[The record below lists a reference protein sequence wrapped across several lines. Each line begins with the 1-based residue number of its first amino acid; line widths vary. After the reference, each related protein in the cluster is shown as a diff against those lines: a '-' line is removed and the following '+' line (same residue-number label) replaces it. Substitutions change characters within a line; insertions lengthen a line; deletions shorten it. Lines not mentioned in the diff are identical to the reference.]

1 MAKLYFDGIVVM
13 YDVVANVEQAAALC
27 PASVEYAIYGVGCV
41 LLASGLNYKFAS
53 ECVAGLRA
61 RGQVV
66 TMCEI

>member
-1 MAKLYFDGIVVM
+1 VIYQLKRGRTMHRRFIV
-13 YDVVANVEQAAALC
+13 Q
-27 PASVEYAIYGVGCV
+27 STKKYAIYGVGCV

-61 RGQVV
+61 MGQVV

>member
-1 MAKLYFDGIVVM
+1 MRRRFKVGK
-13 YDVVANVEQAAALC
+13 
-27 PASVEYAIYGVGCV
+27 YAIYGVGCV

-53 ECVAGLRA
+53 ECVNGLRA

>member
-1 MAKLYFDGIVVM
+1 MRRRFLVKDAKR
-13 YDVVANVEQAAALC
+13 
-27 PASVEYAIYGVGCV
+27 YAIYGVGCV

-61 RGQVV
+61 QGQVV